1 LPFLMTCPFGHKYI
15 RPSKELKMNQLRLLF
30 ILFLII
36 IGVGGYHSLFYYAAV
51 MMGSIE
57 FLNHR
62 KAYLNLPNFKLFNA
76 IFMGYLALIIVN
88 RSRHIKFGLYTE
100 GSLNIAEHGFF
111 ALVICLKLWVY
122 FHLFSNYSPRLK
134 AVLVALAFNLIGV
147 INEIFQNQLNHRAL
161 FEFIEDARKDMTVNV
176 LGTFL
181 FLGILGLNHFLFKKM
196 ANRRHSG

>member
-1 LPFLMTCPFGHKYI
+1 MT
-15 RPSKELKMNQLRLLF
+15 QLRLLF
-30 ILFLII
+30 AFLLII
-36 IGVGGYHSLFYYAAV
+36 IAVGGYHSLFYYAAV

-57 FLNHR
+57 FLNYQKTYR
-62 KAYLNLPNFKLFNA
+62 NLPNYWVFNA
-76 IFMGYLALIIVN
+76 IFIGYLALIVVN

-122 FHLFSNYSPRLK
+122 FHLFSSYSPRFK

-161 FEFIEDARKDMTVNV
+161 FEFIEDARKDMVVNG
-176 LGTFL
+176 LGACL
-181 FLGILGLNHFLFKKM
+181 FLILLGLTHFLQKKKGPLSI
-196 ANRRHSG
+196 NRKN